1 VLLAALA
8 VTAAPTAAAL
18 CLGALTLWGVSLV
31 RRDASVADPA
41 WAPAF
46 LLIAAVSMAVTPAPG
61 PRAWIALTLVGL
73 WAARLGSHLLRRNRS
88 HGEDPRYVAMRA
100 QHGARFWWVS
110 LFTVFLLQATLAW
123 IVSLP
128 LQAAVAST
136 TPLGILDGVGVA
148 AWIAGFTCEAVA
160 DAQLARFRADPNS
173 RGTVLDTGLWRYSRH
188 PNYFGD
194 ALLWWGIGLL
204 GAAAGAWAALVGP
217 LLMNVLIVRVSGVSL
232 LEKDIGDRRP
242 GYREYVRRTSSF
254 VPWFPKG

>member
-1 VLLAALA
+1 
-8 VTAAPTAAAL
+8 
-18 CLGALTLWGVSLV
+18 
-31 RRDASVADPA
+31 
-41 WAPAF
+41 
-46 LLIAAVSMAVTPAPG
+46 M
-61 PRAWIALTLVGL
+61 GL

-128 LQAAVAST
+128 LQAAIVST
-136 TPLGILDGVGVA
+136 TPLGILDGVGVL

-160 DAQLARFRADPNS
+160 DAQLARFRADPNN

-242 GYREYVRRTSSF
+242 GYREDVRRTSSF

>member
-1 VLLAALA
+1 
-8 VTAAPTAAAL
+8 
-18 CLGALTLWGVSLV
+18 
-31 RRDASVADPA
+31 
-41 WAPAF
+41 
-46 LLIAAVSMAVTPAPG
+46 
-61 PRAWIALTLVGL
+61 
-73 WAARLGSHLLRRNRS
+73 
-88 HGEDPRYVAMRA
+88 MRA

-110 LFTVFLLQATLAW
+110 LFTVFLLQAALAW
-123 IVSLP
+123 VVSLP

-136 TPLGILDGVGVA
+136 TPLGILDGVGVL

-160 DAQLARFRADPNS
+160 DAQLARFRANPSS